1 MGKEGPTNGSMVSEE
16 VEGNGIQGSERRIS
30 FNRKRYTSSTAG
42 KRNESG
48 VCTDRVKCVG
58 VIVRN

>member
-1 MGKEGPTNGSMVSEE
+1 MEVWFLRRWKEMGYRAQREE
-16 VEGNGIQGSERRIS
+16 LASTGRDI
-30 FNRKRYTSSTAG
+30 YTSSTAG